1 MADSDFVQVAAV
13 GELPPGDMK
22 AVDVGDEQVL
32 LVNVDGAVHACEDIC
47 THAYA
52 SLSEGD
58 LDGNEVQCPLH
69 GAVFNVVTGKALTP
83 PAVDPLRTFAVRV
96 EGDAI
101 LVGPAQAEG

>member
-13 GELPPGDMK
+13 SELPPGDMK
-22 AVDVGDEQVL
+22 VVDVGEEQVL

-69 GAVFNVVTGKALTP
+69 GAVFNVATGKALTP

-101 LVGPAQAEG
+101 LVGPAQAGG